1 MILLAKKTIVK
12 DSLLNSSESLLKIE
26 KCDNFIRRKKPMQI
40 LGIYIKDG
48 DENIIKNLRKDT
60 WYGFNTAENLHE
72 IFKDKANLKKVIDG
86 IQENQE
92 FTKYYYAYTGIQVS
106 LNAIVGKNGAGKSTL
121 LDIYNRII
129 NNFSWYVKTEVFKDK
144 YNSEYELYPTE
155 GNITAELFYE
165 NKRKIYCI
173 DIDRQSVKFSNNENQ
188 DLFADIVKD
197 LNEFSNHFFYTVS
210 TNYSIYSQD
219 EDWINTLYHK
229 NDGYF
234 TPIVLVPFKENGI
247 IDVEKEKKLA
257 KIRVQTLSILLCK
270 DGQDFIEDYVPDRIC
285 YELQN
290 LNSYCKKMETKTEE
304 LTKFKSYNIS
314 DKDFDLLKNSIDN
327 YWDLFFKQNFS
338 TFMLKDYC
346 IAYLKYKTLK
356 SLVNYEVITKQID
369 FYKIQ
374 DSVTKIIEDTL
385 WNEEHLNY
393 INLKIINCKQFMEYT
408 FQEFYKDKK
417 SIEISTILNN
427 QEFKKTDTYD
437 EVFTFLLPDFY
448 ETSVYYKYKDS
459 DERKVMQ
466 LSDMSSGEQQ
476 LYNSLSYIVYHI
488 KNAQSNKNGNKE
500 EQIPYKYFNLI
511 FDEAELYYHPEFQRC
526 FISNLIKLLNRSN
539 LQDQGINI
547 TLVTHSPF
555 ILSDIPTTNIL
566 ALETGSPSEKKNE
579 TLGANIFDLL
589 QSQFFMTSTIG
600 ECSAK
605 IAKEIIGLYHAK
617 KDNKNYDY
625 SKKDF
630 YRAFVQKLGDEYLR
644 TSLGYMLDELDGLS
658 FEEKHIREYKE
669 KIDAL
674 EKRNK

>member
-1 MILLAKKTIVK
+1 
-12 DSLLNSSESLLKIE
+12 
-26 KCDNFIRRKKPMQI
+26 MQI

-48 DENIIKNLRKDT
+48 DENIIKNLKKNT
-60 WYGFNTAENLHE
+60 WYGFNAAANLHD
-72 IFKDKANLKKVIDG
+72 IFNDKVKLKKVIDE
-86 IQENQE
+86 IQENQK
-92 FTKYYYAYTGIQVS
+92 FTKNFYAYKEIQVS

-129 NNFSWYVKTEVFKDK
+129 NNFAWYVKTKLFNGK

-155 GNITAELFYE
+155 GNFTAELFYE
-165 NKRKIYCI
+165 NKGKIYCI
-173 DIDRQSVKFSNNENQ
+173 KIDGQTVKFFNNEIQ
-188 DLFADIVKD
+188 DLFAGSIQD

-257 KIRVQTLSILLCK
+257 KNRVQTLSILLCK
-270 DGQDFIEDYVPDRIC
+270 DGQDFIENYVPVKIC
-285 YELQN
+285 YELQE
-290 LNSYCKKMETKTEE
+290 LNTYCKDMETKKKA
-304 LTKFKSYNIS
+304 LKKSKFNIIS
-314 DKDFDLLKNSIDN
+314 DENFDILNNCVDN
-327 YWDLFFKQNFS
+327 YWDSFFKQNFS
-338 TFMLKDYC
+338 SFALKDFC
-346 IAYLKYKTLK
+346 LAYLKYKTLK
-356 SLVNYEVITKQID
+356 AFVNYEVITKQID
-369 FYKIQ
+369 FGDIKSSI
-374 DSVTKIIEDTL
+374 SKIIEDTL

-393 INLKIINCKQFMEYT
+393 INLKIINCKKFMEYS
-408 FQEFYKDKK
+408 FQTFYKDNK
-417 SIEISTILNN
+417 SIEISTILEN
-427 QEFKKTDTYD
+427 QEFKKTATYD

-448 ETSVYYKYKDS
+448 ETSVYYKHKNS
-459 DERKVMQ
+459 DEKKEMQ

-476 LYNSLSYIVYHI
+476 LYNSLSYVVYHI
-488 KNAQSNKNGNKE
+488 KNAQSNEKGNME

-555 ILSDIPTTNIL
+555 ILSDIPTDNIL
-566 ALETGSPSEKKNE
+566 ALESGSPSEKKNE

-605 IAKEIIGLYHAK
+605 IAKEIIVLYHAK
-617 KDNKNYDY
+617 MNNQKYDY

-644 TSLGYMLDELDGLS
+644 TSLGYMLDELDGHS
-658 FEEKHIREYKE
+658 FEEKRIKDYKK
-669 KIDAL
+669 KIEAL
-674 EKRNK
+674 EKRKK

>member
-1 MILLAKKTIVK
+1 
-12 DSLLNSSESLLKIE
+12 
-26 KCDNFIRRKKPMQI
+26 MQI

-48 DENIIKNLRKDT
+48 DENIIKNLKKNT
-60 WYGFNTAENLHE
+60 WYGFNASANFHK
-72 IFKDKANLKKVIDG
+72 IFNDKVKLTKVIDE
-86 IQENQE
+86 IQKNHE
-92 FTKYYYAYTGIQVS
+92 FIKNFYDYKGSQVS

-129 NNFSWYVKTEVFKDK
+129 NNFAWYVKTKVFNGK
-144 YNSEYELYPTE
+144 YNSYYDLYPTE
-155 GNITAELFYE
+155 GHFAAELFYE
-165 NKRKIYCI
+165 KTEKGDIGKVYCI
-173 DIDRQSVKFSNNENQ
+173 KIDGQTVKYFNNENQ
-188 DLFADIVKD
+188 DLFACGIKD

-247 IDVEKEKKLA
+247 IDVVKEKKLA

-270 DGQDFIEDYVPDRIC
+270 DGQDFIEDYVPVKIC

-290 LNSYCKKMETKTEE
+290 SDTYCKKIMDSKTRA
-304 LTKFKSYNIS
+304 LKKYKPNKIS
-314 DKDFDLLKNSIDN
+314 NKDFDILKNCVDN
-327 YWDLFFKQNFS
+327 YWDSYFNQNFLS
-338 TFMLKDYC
+338 FALKDFC
-346 IAYLKYKTLK
+346 LAYLKYKTLK
-356 SLVNYEVITKQID
+356 AFVNYEIITKQID
-369 FYKIQ
+369 FDNIQ
-374 DSVTKIIEDTL
+374 NNVSKIIKNTL
-385 WNEEHLNY
+385 WDEEHLNY
-393 INLKIINCKQFMEYT
+393 INLKIINCKKFIEYT
-408 FQEFYKDKK
+408 FQEFYKDNK
-417 SIEISTILNN
+417 SVEIRTILEN
-427 QEFKKTDTYD
+427 QEFKKAATYD

-448 ETSVYYKYKDS
+448 ETSVYYKCKDS
-459 DERKVMQ
+459 EGGKVMQ

-476 LYNSLSYIVYHI
+476 LYNSLSYVVYHI
-488 KNAQSNKNGNKE
+488 KNAQSNGKGNNQA
-500 EQIPYKYFNLI
+500 QIPYKHFNLI

-555 ILSDIPTTNIL
+555 ILSDIPTANIL
-566 ALETGSPSEKKNE
+566 ALESGSPSEKKNE

-600 ECSAK
+600 ECSVK
-605 IAKEIIGLYHAK
+605 IVKDIIGLYHAK
-617 KDNKNYDY
+617 MKNQKYDY

-658 FEEKHIREYKE
+658 FEEKRIKEYKE
-669 KIDAL
+669 KIVAL
-674 EKRNK
+674 EKRKQ

>member
-1 MILLAKKTIVK
+1 
-12 DSLLNSSESLLKIE
+12 
-26 KCDNFIRRKKPMQI
+26 MQI

-48 DENIIKNLRKDT
+48 DENIIKNLKKNT
-60 WYGFNTAENLHE
+60 WYGFNANTNLHE
-72 IFKDKANLKKVIDG
+72 IFNDKAKLKNVIDEV
-86 IQENQE
+86 QENQK
-92 FTKYYYAYTGIQVS
+92 FTKNFYAHKGIQVS

-129 NNFSWYVKTEVFKDK
+129 NNFAWYVKTKVFKEK

-155 GNITAELFYE
+155 GNLAAELFYE
-165 NKRKIYCI
+165 SKGKVYCI
-173 DIDRQSVKFSNNENQ
+173 DVDGQTVKFSNNESQ
-188 DLFADIVKD
+188 DLFADSVKD

-247 IDVEKEKKLA
+247 IDVGKEKKLA

-270 DGQDFIEDYVPDRIC
+270 DGQDFIEDYVPDRIE
-285 YELQN
+285 YQL
-290 LNSYCKKMETKTEE
+290 K
-304 LTKFKSYNIS
+304 
-314 DKDFDLLKNSIDN
+314 DKDFFKKYKYKDGSKTIVDYSAYIKDRIKTLQENLAKQNREKKKNNIPISISKEN
-327 YWDLFFKQNFS
+327 FKELNTVINTYWDKFFSSEFNDFP
-338 TFMLKDYC
+338 LKEYC
-346 IAYLKYKTLK
+346 NEYLKYKTLK
-356 SLVNYEVITKQID
+356 ILLNYEVITKQID
-369 FYKIQ
+369 FDDIQ
-374 DSVTKIIEDTL
+374 NSVSKIIKDTL
-385 WNEEHLNY
+385 WNKEHLNY
-393 INLKIINCKQFMEYT
+393 INLKIINCKKFMEYS
-408 FQEFYKDKK
+408 FQKFYKDNKP
-417 SIEISTILNN
+417 IEISTILEN
-427 QEFKKTDTYD
+427 QEFNKTTTYD

-448 ETSVYYKYKDS
+448 ETSVYYKHKNS
-459 DERKVMQ
+459 DEKKEMQ

-476 LYNSLSYIVYHI
+476 LYNSLSYVVYHI
-488 KNAQSNKNGNKE
+488 KNAQSNEKGNME

-555 ILSDIPTTNIL
+555 ILSDIPTDNIL
-566 ALETGSPSEKKNE
+566 ALESGSPSEKKNE

-605 IAKEIIGLYHAK
+605 IAKEIIVLYHAK
-617 KDNKNYDY
+617 MNNQKYDY

-644 TSLGYMLDELDGLS
+644 TSLGYMLDELDGHS
-658 FEEKHIREYKE
+658 FEEKRIKDYKK
-669 KIDAL
+669 KIEAL
-674 EKRNK
+674 EKRKK